1 MNCLENMSYEPD
13 IALKSCQAHSHIISN
28 IPIVADIFFNE
39 DKWLIIN
46 QFYIRLIETDCY
58 NNGK

>member
-28 IPIVADIFFNE
+28 IPVVADIFF
-39 DKWLIIN
+39 
-46 QFYIRLIETDCY
+46 
-58 NNGK
+58 